1 LEVLQYNRNRKT
13 TDMHLYEFG
22 KTYTQTDKGYA
33 ELMHLSLFMLGKQQ
47 GESWHGAAK
56 ANTYYTLKSLILN
69 VIKKAGIKKIDTVTD
84 NNGTLL
90 NQTTISAQQKVL
102 VVFGGVDAKTR
113 KQFDLSDEVW
123 FADFNWDN
131 ICELGIEST
140 LKLQPISTF
149 PAVRR
154 DLALELDKKITY
166 TEIEKIARKTEQQL
180 LKEMNVFD
188 VYEGDKIA
196 AGKKSYA
203 ISFILQNTEKTL
215 TEEEIESTMNKLI
228 KQFEKELGATL
239 RG

>member
-1 LEVLQYNRNRKT
+1 MY
-13 TDMHLYEFG
+13 LYEFG
-22 KTYTQTDKGYA
+22 KTYKQTESGF
-33 ELMHLSLFMLGKQQ
+33 EEQMHLSFFVNGKQQ
-47 GESWHGAAK
+47 GESWYGTPK
-56 ANTYYTLKSLILN
+56 VNTYFSIKAHVLN
-69 VIKKAGIKKIDTVTD
+69 LLKKAGIKKIDVGTD
-84 NNGTLL
+84 ASGNLL
-90 NQTTISAQQKVL
+90 HQTTITSQQKNL

-113 KQFDLSDEVW
+113 KQFDLTDEVW

-166 TEIEKIARKTEQQL
+166 TEIEKISRKTEQQL

-196 AGKKSYA
+196 SGKKSYA

-215 TEEEIESTMNKLI
+215 TDEEIEASMNKLI